1 MEHKTET
8 KRLKNLYKYQIL
20 DTPED
25 GCYDELTSLAAK
37 IFKVPIVIIS
47 LVDKDRIWF
56 KSSVGVTAEEMPR
69 NGGLCTYAI
78 MSDDIYIVEDAR
90 NDPRTMTNPL
100 VVGLMGLQFYA
111 AAPLK
116 SKSGHNLGTF
126 CIIDKEPRTLKIREG
141 VMLRQFSRIIM
152 EIFEVKLKSRLEVQE
167 FIDTISQTE
176 K

>member
-1 MEHKTET
+1 MEQKTET
-8 KRLKNLYKYQIL
+8 RRLKNLRKYRIL

-25 GCYDELTSLAAK
+25 GCYDEITSLAAK

-47 LVDKDRIWF
+47 FVDKDRIWF
-56 KSSVGVTAEEMPR
+56 KSSVGVTSEEMPR
-69 NGGLCTYAI
+69 KSGLCSYAI
-78 MSDDIYIVEDAR
+78 LSDDIYIVEDAR

-126 CIIDKEPRTLKIREG
+126 CIIDKEPRSLTIQE
-141 VMLRQFSRIIM
+141 VIMLRQLSRIVM
-152 EIFEVKLKSRLEVQE
+152 EIFEVKFQSRLEVKE
-167 FIDTISQTE
+167 FIETISLTKQ
-176 K
+176 